1 MCIYIGVQ
9 RPFRFINSSK
19 HHYQFNCL
27 LCNTLRSSKMG
38 GKVLLIGA
46 VLVGLVSLSSCR
58 SLVELNE
65 QKTYS
70 SAPHYGGSPTPTHG
84 SGGGYKPTPTPS
96 YGATPTPTYGA
107 TPTPTPTYGAT
118 PTPTYGATPS
128 TPSAPSHDV
137 PEIPK
142 KHEFIGS
149 CDYWKGHPDA
159 IVAAIGSLGNIGQT
173 FGATCSV
180 IVGKKLGTLHDAL
193 SNTRT
198 DGIGALIREGAA
210 AYLNSIV
217 NHKFPFTTQQ
227 VKDCIIV
234 AVTSDGAASAQAGV
248 FKKANEFHYKF

>member
-1 MCIYIGVQ
+1 
-9 RPFRFINSSK
+9 
-19 HHYQFNCL
+19 
-27 LCNTLRSSKMG
+27 MG
-38 GKVLLIGA
+38 GKLLLISA

-58 SLVELNE
+58 NLGELNE

-84 SGGGYKPTPTPS
+84 SGGGYKPTPTP
-96 YGATPTPTYGA
+96 TPTYGA
-107 TPTPTPTYGAT
+107 TPTPSYGTT
-118 PTPTYGATPS
+118 PTPSYGTTPTPSYGTTPTPSYGTTPS

-137 PEIPK
+137 PAIPK
-142 KHEFIGS
+142 KHDFIGS

-173 FGATCSV
+173 FGAACSM
-180 IVGKKLGTLHDAL
+180 IIGKKLGTLHDAL

-227 VKDCIIV
+227 VKDCIVV

-248 FKKANEFHYKF
+248 FKKANESHYKF